1 MQIQN
6 HSFLVTGGASGLGEA
21 VCRALVE
28 QGGKVV
34 IADLNESTGQDLA
47 RELGEKVRFIRC
59 DVTDGD
65 QVQAAVQLAEE
76 AFGGL
81 QGSINCAGIA
91 VVQKLLDRENNPAN
105 LDDFSRGVIINQVG
119 SFNVARLVASSIA
132 KRVAAN
138 ISNPLQSS
146 PSENSSL
153 KDDSMTNPD
162 NGIIINTASIAAF
175 DGQVG
180 QASYASSKAGV
191 VGMMLPLAR
200 ELTRHGIRVMT
211 IAPGVFATP
220 MMESLPEKART
231 QLESAVPYPKRLGQP
246 TEFAKLVLHIIDNA
260 YLNGEVIRLDG
271 AIRMV

>member
-1 MQIQN
+1 MQIEQ
-6 HSFLVTGGASGLGEA
+6 HSFLVTGGASGLGES
-21 VCRALVE
+21 VVRAIVA

-34 IADLNESTGQDLA
+34 IADLNESTGQALVN
-47 RELGEKVRFIRC
+47 ELGDNVRFARC
-59 DVTDGD
+59 DVTSGD
-65 QVQAAVQLAEE
+65 DVQAAVAMAEE
-76 AFGGL
+76 AFEGL

-91 VVQKLLDRENNPAN
+91 VVQKLLDRENNPAD
-105 LDDFSRGVIINQVG
+105 LESFSRGVNINLVG
-119 SFNVARLVASSIA
+119 SFNVARLVAASIA
-132 KRVAAN
+132 KRVAASTPAEVN
-138 ISNPLQSS
+138 A
-146 PSENSSL
+146 
-153 KDDSMTNPD
+153 D

-220 MMESLPEKART
+220 MMQSLPEKARE
-231 QLESAVPYPKRLGQP
+231 QLEAAVPYPKRLGNP
-246 TEFAKLVLHIIDNA
+246 NEFAKLVTHIIDNA

>member
-1 MQIQN
+1 MQIEK
-6 HSFLVTGGASGLGEA
+6 HSFLVTGGASGLGES
-21 VCRALVE
+21 VVRAIVA

-34 IADLNESTGQDLA
+34 VADLNESVGQALVD
-47 RELGEKVRFIRC
+47 ELGDNARFVRC
-59 DVTDGD
+59 DVTSGD
-65 QVQAAVQLAEE
+65 EVQAAVDMAEE

-91 VVQKLLDRENNPAN
+91 VVQKLLDRDNNPAD
-105 LDDFSRGVIINQVG
+105 LDAFSRGVTINLVG
-119 SFNVARLVASSIA
+119 SFNVARLVAASMA
-132 KRVAAN
+132 KRVAASTPAEVN
-138 ISNPLQSS
+138 A
-146 PSENSSL
+146 
-153 KDDSMTNPD
+153 D

-220 MMESLPEKART
+220 MMQSLPEKAHK
-231 QLESAVPYPKRLGQP
+231 QLEAAVPYPKRLGNP
-246 TEFAKLVLHIIDNA
+246 NEFAKLVMHIIDNA

>member
-1 MQIQN
+1 MQIEQ

-21 VCRALVE
+21 VVRAIVA

-34 IADLNESTGQDLA
+34 IADLNESAGQALTD
-47 RELGEKVRFIRC
+47 ELGANSRFVRC
-59 DVTDGD
+59 DITSGD
-65 QVQAAVQLAEE
+65 DVQAAVDIAER

-91 VVQKLLDRENNPAN
+91 VVQKLLDRENQPAD
-105 LDDFSRGVIINQVG
+105 LEAFSRGVHINLVG
-119 SFNVARLVASSIA
+119 SFNVARLVAASIA
-132 KRVAAN
+132 KRVAAGADA
-138 ISNPLQSS
+138 SNA
-146 PSENSSL
+146 
-153 KDDSMTNPD
+153 D

-191 VGMMLPLAR
+191 VGLTLPLAR
-200 ELTRHGIRVMT
+200 ELSRHGIRVMT

-220 MMESLPEKART
+220 MMHSIPEKARE
-231 QLESAVPYPKRLGQP
+231 QLEAAVPYPKRLGAP
-246 TEFAKLVLHIIDNA
+246 DEFAKLVTHIIDNA

>member
-1 MQIQN
+1 MQIEQ
-6 HSFLVTGGASGLGEA
+6 HSFLVTGGASGLGES
-21 VCRALVE
+21 VVRAIVA

-34 IADLNESTGQDLA
+34 IADLNESTGQALVN
-47 RELGEKVRFIRC
+47 ELGDNVRFVRC
-59 DVTDGD
+59 DVTSGD
-65 QVQAAVQLAEE
+65 DVQAAVAMAEE
-76 AFGGL
+76 AFEGL

-91 VVQKLLDRENNPAN
+91 VVQKLLDRENNPAD
-105 LDDFSRGVIINQVG
+105 LESFSRGVNINLVG
-119 SFNVARLVASSIA
+119 SFNVARLVAASIA
-132 KRVAAN
+132 KRVAAK
-138 ISNPLQSS
+138 
-146 PSENSSL
+146 PSDEVNA
-153 KDDSMTNPD
+153 D

-180 QASYASSKAGV
+180 QGSYASSKAGV

-220 MMESLPEKART
+220 MMQSLPEKARE
-231 QLESAVPYPKRLGQP
+231 QLEAAVPYPKRLGTP
-246 TEFAKLVLHIIDNA
+246 NEFAKLVTHIIDNA

>member
-1 MQIQN
+1 MQIEK
-6 HSFLVTGGASGLGEA
+6 HSFLVTGGASGLGES
-21 VCRALVE
+21 VVRAIVS
-28 QGGKVV
+28 QGGKAV
-34 IADLNESTGQDLA
+34 IADLNESTGQALVN
-47 RELGEKVRFIRC
+47 ELGDNVRFARC
-59 DVTDGD
+59 DVTSGD
-65 QVQAAVQLAEE
+65 EVQAAVELAEKE
-76 AFGGL
+76 FGGL

-91 VVQKLLDRENNPAN
+91 VVQKLLDRENNPAD
-105 LDDFSRGVIINQVG
+105 LDAFSRGVNINLVG
-119 SFNVARLVASSIA
+119 SFNVARLVAASIA
-132 KRVAAN
+132 KRVAASTPAEVN
-138 ISNPLQSS
+138 A
-146 PSENSSL
+146 
-153 KDDSMTNPD
+153 D

-220 MMESLPEKART
+220 MMQSLPEKARE
-231 QLESAVPYPKRLGQP
+231 QLEAAVPYPKRLGTP
-246 TEFAKLVLHIIDNA
+246 NEFAKLVTHIIDNA

>member
-1 MQIQN
+1 MQIEQ
-6 HSFLVTGGASGLGEA
+6 HSFLVTGGASGLGES
-21 VCRALVE
+21 VVRAIVA

-34 IADLNESTGQDLA
+34 IADLNESTGQALVN
-47 RELGEKVRFIRC
+47 ELGDNVRFVRC
-59 DVTDGD
+59 DVTSGD
-65 QVQAAVQLAEE
+65 DVQAAVAMAEE

-91 VVQKLLDRENNPAN
+91 VVQNLLDRENNPAD
-105 LDDFSRGVIINQVG
+105 LEAFSRGVNINLVG
-119 SFNVARLVASSIA
+119 SFNVARLVAASIA
-132 KRVAAN
+132 KRVAASTTAEVN
-138 ISNPLQSS
+138 A
-146 PSENSSL
+146 
-153 KDDSMTNPD
+153 D

-220 MMESLPEKART
+220 MMQSLPEKARE
-231 QLESAVPYPKRLGQP
+231 QLEAAVPYPKRLGTP
-246 TEFAKLVLHIIDNA
+246 NEFAKLVTHIIDNA

>member
-1 MQIQN
+1 MQIEQ

-21 VCRALVE
+21 VVRAIVS
-28 QGGKVV
+28 QGGKAV
-34 IADLNESTGQDLA
+34 IADLNESTGQALVN
-47 RELGEKVRFIRC
+47 ELGDNVRFARC
-59 DVTDGD
+59 DVTSGD
-65 QVQAAVQLAEE
+65 EVQAAVELAEKE
-76 AFGGL
+76 FGGL

-91 VVQKLLDRENNPAN
+91 VVQKLLDRENNPAD
-105 LDDFSRGVIINQVG
+105 LDAFSRGVNINLVG
-119 SFNVARLVASSIA
+119 SFNVARLVAASIA
-132 KRVAAN
+132 KRVAASTPAEVN
-138 ISNPLQSS
+138 A
-146 PSENSSL
+146 
-153 KDDSMTNPD
+153 D

-220 MMESLPEKART
+220 MMQSLPEKARE
-231 QLESAVPYPKRLGQP
+231 QLEAAVPYPKRLGTP
-246 TEFAKLVLHIIDNA
+246 NEFAKLVVHIIDNA